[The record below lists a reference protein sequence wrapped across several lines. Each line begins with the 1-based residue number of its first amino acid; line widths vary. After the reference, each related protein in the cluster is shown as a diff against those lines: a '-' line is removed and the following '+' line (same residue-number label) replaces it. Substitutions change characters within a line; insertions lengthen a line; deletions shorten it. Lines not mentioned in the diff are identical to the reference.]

1 MAFDVKKINPLDRQP
16 RKAVGVNLPF
26 SGQAVFNSNYFTK
39 DAVRNNL
46 INYFLTGRG
55 ERYMNPSF
63 GSGLPSEL
71 FEQITEDKLN
81 VLGMKI
87 KDELRLYFPKVVS
100 QDLSLVADPDKNS
113 IEFYLKYSI
122 LDSNIE
128 DEVIINIQQ

>member
-26 SGQAVFNSNYFTK
+26 AGGAVFNSNYFTK

-46 INYFLTGRG
+46 INYFLTGKG

-81 VLGMKI
+81 VLRMKI
-87 KDELRLYFPKVVS
+87 QQELLDYFPKVVTNEI
-100 QDLSLVADPDKNS
+100 SLAANPDNNS

>member
-26 SGQAVFNSNYFTK
+26 AGATVFNSNYFTK

-46 INYFLTGRG
+46 INYFLTGKG

-87 KDELRLYFPKVVS
+87 KDELRTYFPKVVS
-100 QDLSLVADPDKNS
+100 QDLSLVADPDNNS

>member
-1 MAFDVKKINPLDRQP
+1 MAFNVQKINPLDRQP

-26 SGQAVFNSNYFTK
+26 SAGNVFNSNYLTK
-39 DAVRNNL
+39 DAIRNNL
-46 INYFLTGRG
+46 INYFLTGKG

-81 VLGMKI
+81 VLGIKI
-87 KDELRLYFPKVVS
+87 RQELLDYFPKVVTK
-100 QDLSLVADPDKNS
+100 DLSLIADPDSNT

-128 DEVIINIQQ
+128 DEVTINIQQ

>member
-16 RKAVGVNLPF
+16 RKAVGINIPF
-26 SGQAVFNSNYFTK
+26 SGGTVFNSNYFTK
-39 DAVRNNL
+39 DAIRNNL

-55 ERYMNPSF
+55 ERYLNPSF

-71 FEQITEDKLN
+71 FEQITEEKLN
-81 VLGMKI
+81 VLSLKI
-87 KDELRLYFPKVVS
+87 RQELVDYFPKVVTN
-100 QDLSLVADPDKNS
+100 DISLIADPDNNS
-113 IEFYLKYSI
+113 IEFYLKYSV

>member
-26 SGQAVFNSNYFTK
+26 SAGNVFNSNYLTK
-39 DAVRNNL
+39 DAIRNNL

-81 VLGMKI
+81 VLKI
-87 KDELRLYFPKVVS
+87 KIRQELLDYFTKVVIN
-100 QDLSLVADPDKNS
+100 DLSLVANPDNNS

>member
-81 VLGMKI
+81 VLGIKI
-87 KDELRLYFPKVVS
+87 RDELRLYFPKVVS
-100 QDLSLVADPDKNS
+100 KDLSLIADPDKNS

>member
-26 SGQAVFNSNYFTK
+26 AGATVFNSNYFTK

-46 INYFLTGRG
+46 INYFLTGKG

-81 VLGMKI
+81 VLGIKI
-87 KDELRLYFPKVVS
+87 RQELLDYFPKVVTN
-100 QDLSLVADPDKNS
+100 DISLVANPDNNS

>member
-16 RKAVGVNLPF
+16 KKAIGVNLPF
-26 SGQAVFNSNYFTK
+26 SGDVVFNPNYFTK

-46 INYFLTGRG
+46 INFFLTGKG

-81 VLGMKI
+81 VLGIKI
-87 KDELRLYFPKVVS
+87 KDELRLYFPKVVT
-100 QDLSLVADPDKNS
+100 QDLSLIADPDKNS

>member
-26 SGQAVFNSNYFTK
+26 AGDAVFNSNYFTK

-46 INYFLTGRG
+46 INYFLTGKG

-81 VLGMKI
+81 VLGIKI
-87 KDELRLYFPKVVS
+87 RQELLDYFPKVVTN
-100 QDLSLVADPDKNS
+100 DISLVANPDNNS

>member
-26 SGQAVFNSNYFTK
+26 SGQAVFNSNYLTK

-87 KDELRLYFPKVVS
+87 RDELRLYFPKVVS

>member
-26 SGQAVFNSNYFTK
+26 AGAAVFNSNYFTK

-46 INYFLTGRG
+46 INFFLTGKG
-55 ERYMNPSF
+55 ERYMNPAF

-81 VLGMKI
+81 ILGIKI
-87 KDELRLYFPKVVS
+87 KDELRIYFPKVVT
-100 QDLSLVADPDKNS
+100 QDLSLIADPDKNS

>member
-16 RKAVGVNLPF
+16 RKAVGINLPF
-26 SGQAVFNSNYFTK
+26 SGGSVFNSNYFTK
-39 DAVRNNL
+39 DAIRNNL

-55 ERYMNPSF
+55 ERYMNPTF

-71 FEQITEDKLN
+71 FEQITEEKLN
-81 VLGMKI
+81 VLGLKI
-87 KDELRLYFPKVVS
+87 RQELLDYFPKVVTN
-100 QDLSLVADPDKNS
+100 DISLVADPDTNS

>member
-26 SGQAVFNSNYFTK
+26 SAGNVFNSNYFTK

-46 INYFLTGRG
+46 INYFLTGKG

-81 VLGMKI
+81 VLKI
-87 KDELRLYFPKVVS
+87 KIRQELLDYFTKVVIN
-100 QDLSLVADPDKNS
+100 DLSLVANPDNNS

>member
-1 MAFDVKKINPLDRQP
+1 
-16 RKAVGVNLPF
+16 
-26 SGQAVFNSNYFTK
+26 
-39 DAVRNNL
+39 
-46 INYFLTGRG
+46 
-55 ERYMNPSF
+55 MNPSF

-87 KDELRLYFPKVVS
+87 KDELRTYFPKVVS
-100 QDLSLVADPDKNS
+100 QDLSLVADPDNNS
-113 IEFYLKYSI
+113 IEFYLKYNI

>member
-1 MAFDVKKINPLDRQP
+1 MAFNVQKINPLDRQP
-16 RKAVGVNLPF
+16 RKAVGINLPF
-26 SGQAVFNSNYFTK
+26 SGGNVFNSNYLTK

-55 ERYMNPSF
+55 ERYMNPTF

-71 FEQITEDKLN
+71 FEQITEEKLN
-81 VLGMKI
+81 VLGLKI
-87 KDELRLYFPKVVS
+87 RQELRDYFPKVVTN
-100 QDLSLVADPDKNS
+100 DLSLIADPDNNS

>member
-16 RKAVGVNLPF
+16 RKAVGINLPF
-26 SGQAVFNSNYFTK
+26 SAGNVFNSNYLTK

-46 INYFLTGRG
+46 INYFLTGKG

-87 KDELRLYFPKVVS
+87 REELRTYFPKVVS
-100 QDLSLVADPDKNS
+100 QDLSLIADPDNNS

>member
-26 SGQAVFNSNYFTK
+26 TGVAVFNSNYVTK
-39 DAVRNNL
+39 DAIRNNL
-46 INYFLTGRG
+46 INFFLTGKG

-71 FEQITEDKLN
+71 FEQITEEKLN
-81 VLGMKI
+81 VLGIKI
-87 KDELRLYFPKVVS
+87 KDELRLYFPKVVIT
-100 QDLSLVADPDKNS
+100 DVSLIADPDKNS

>member
-26 SGQAVFNSNYFTK
+26 SGQAVFNSNYLTK

-128 DEVIINIQQ
+128 DEVIINIEQ

>member
-26 SGQAVFNSNYFTK
+26 SAGNVFNSNYFTK

-81 VLGMKI
+81 VLGIKI
-87 KDELRLYFPKVVS
+87 RQELLDYFPKVVIN
-100 QDLSLVADPDKNS
+100 DLSLVADPDNNS

>member
-26 SGQAVFNSNYFTK
+26 SAGNVFNSNYFTK

-71 FEQITEDKLN
+71 FEQITEEKLN
-81 VLGMKI
+81 VLGIKI
-87 KDELRLYFPKVVS
+87 RQELLDYFPKVVIN
-100 QDLSLVADPDKNS
+100 DLSLVADPDNNS

>member
-16 RKAVGVNLPF
+16 RKAVGVDLPF
-26 SGQAVFNSNYFTK
+26 SANAVFNSNYFTK
-39 DAVRNNL
+39 DAIRNNL

-87 KDELRLYFPKVVS
+87 KDELRTYFPKVVS
-100 QDLSLVADPDKNS
+100 QDLSLVADPDNNS
-113 IEFYLKYSI
+113 IEFYLKYNI

>member
-1 MAFDVKKINPLDRQP
+1 MAFDAKKINPLDRQP

-26 SGQAVFNSNYFTK
+26 SGQAVFNSNYLTK

>member
-26 SGQAVFNSNYFTK
+26 TGGAVFNSNYLTK

-46 INYFLTGRG
+46 INYFLTGQG

-63 GSGLPSEL
+63 GSGIPSEL

-81 VLGMKI
+81 VLGIKI
-87 KDELRLYFPKVVS
+87 RNELRTYFPKVVS
-100 QDLSLVADPDKNS
+100 QDLSLVADPDKNT

>member
-16 RKAVGVNLPF
+16 RKAIGVNLPF
-26 SGQAVFNSNYFTK
+26 SAGTVFNSNYFTK

-81 VLGMKI
+81 FLKI
-87 KDELRLYFPKVVS
+87 KIRQELMDYFPKVITN
-100 QDLSLVADPDKNS
+100 DISLIADPDKNS
-113 IEFYLKYSI
+113 IEFYLKYNI

>member
-26 SGQAVFNSNYFTK
+26 TGAAVFNSNYLTK

-46 INYFLTGRG
+46 INYFLTGQG

-63 GSGLPSEL
+63 GSGIPSEL

-81 VLGMKI
+81 VLGIKI
-87 KDELRLYFPKVVS
+87 RNELRTYFPKVIS
-100 QDLSLVADPDKNS
+100 QDLSLVADPDKNT

>member
-1 MAFDVKKINPLDRQP
+1 MAFDAKKINPLDRQP

-26 SGQAVFNSNYFTK
+26 SGQAVFNSNYLTK

-87 KDELRLYFPKVVS
+87 RDELRLYFPKVVS

>member
-1 MAFDVKKINPLDRQP
+1 MQL
-16 RKAVGVNLPF
+16 
-26 SGQAVFNSNYFTK
+26 
-39 DAVRNNL
+39 NNL

-87 KDELRLYFPKVVS
+87 RDELRLYFPKVVS

>member
-26 SGQAVFNSNYFTK
+26 SGQAVFNSNYLTK

>member
-26 SGQAVFNSNYFTK
+26 SSATVFNSNYFTK

-46 INYFLTGRG
+46 INFFLTGKG

-81 VLGMKI
+81 VLGLKI
-87 KDELRLYFPKVVS
+87 KDELRLYFPKVVT
-100 QDLSLVADPDKNS
+100 QDLSLIADPDKNS

>member
-26 SGQAVFNSNYFTK
+26 AGAAVFNSNYFTK

-46 INYFLTGRG
+46 INYFLTGKG

-81 VLGMKI
+81 VLGIKI
-87 KDELRLYFPKVVS
+87 RQELLDYFPKVVTN
-100 QDLSLVADPDKNS
+100 DISLVANPDNNS